1 MILKINQKAQPDPW
15 EPSEAVK
22 NLIEGKWQRGDLV
35 SLLGVYAGQAG
46 SYTTLLW
53 QVPALSFTGQSF
65 LLTIALM
72 HGNSRWDGVIAVV
85 LSFLIALGSLFL
97 LHQHRGH
104 AINHMIMAGRVSHLL
119 GLKNLLGTV
128 KEAKGGLSADDAV
141 PPDADAETIWD
152 VDHWIYH
159 LWRFACW
166 AFLLADI
173 VIMAV
178 SLDVHR
184 VLSFFPRTF

>member
-1 MILKINQKAQPDPW
+1 LVLKSNQKTHPDPW
-15 EPSEAVK
+15 DPGDAVK
-22 NLIEGKWQRGDLV
+22 NSIQGGWQRSDLV
-35 SLLGVYAGQAG
+35 SLLSVYAGQAG

-72 HGNSRWDGVIAVV
+72 HGNGRWAGVISAA

-119 GLKNLLGTV
+119 GLTNLLGTV
-128 KEAKGGLSADDAV
+128 EKTKGAPSADDAV
-141 PPDADAETIWD
+141 PLEADAETLWD

-166 AFLLADI
+166 AFILADV

-178 SLDVHR
+178 AWDVHKIF
-184 VLSFFPRTF
+184 SFFPAAF

>member
-1 MILKINQKAQPDPW
+1 MVLPRNQQAHPDTW
-15 EPSEAVK
+15 NSGEDHEITFSDGW
-22 NLIEGKWQRGDLV
+22 NRSDLV

-72 HGNSRWDGVIAVV
+72 HGNSRWAGVIAAV

-119 GLKNLLGTV
+119 KLKDLLGTI
-128 KEAKGGLSADDAV
+128 KKADGAPSADDAV
-141 PPDADAETIWD
+141 PLDADAETLWD

-166 AFLLADI
+166 AFLLADV

-178 SLDVHR
+178 ALDLHKI
-184 VLSFFPRTF
+184 LSFVPSAF

>member
-65 LLTIALM
+65 LL
-72 HGNSRWDGVIAVV
+72 
-85 LSFLIALGSLFL
+85 
-97 LHQHRGH
+97 RG
-104 AINHMIMAGRVSHLL
+104 RLV
-119 GLKNLLGTV
+119 
-128 KEAKGGLSADDAV
+128 
-141 PPDADAETIWD
+141 
-152 VDHWIYH
+152 
-159 LWRFACW
+159 
-166 AFLLADI
+166 
-173 VIMAV
+173 
-178 SLDVHR
+178 
-184 VLSFFPRTF
+184 

>member
-1 MILKINQKAQPDPW
+1 VN
-15 EPSEAVK
+15 
-22 NLIEGKWQRGDLV
+22 
-35 SLLGVYAGQAG
+35 LLGVYAGQAG

-65 LLTIALM
+65 LLTITLM
-72 HGNSRWDGVIAVV
+72 HGNGRWAGVIAAV
-85 LSFLIALGSLFL
+85 LSFFIALGSLFL

-104 AINHMIMAGRVSHLL
+104 AINHMIIAGRVSHLL
-119 GLKNLLGTV
+119 GLKNLLGTAG
-128 KEAKGGLSADDAV
+128 EANGALSADDAV
-141 PPDADAETIWD
+141 PLDAGAE
-152 VDHWIYH
+152 DHVGCRPWIYH

-166 AFLLADI
+166 AFLLADV

-184 VLSFFPRTF
+184 IPSFVPAAF

>member
-72 HGNSRWDGVIAVV
+72 HGNSRWAGVIAVV

-104 AINHMIMAGRVSHLL
+104 AINHMIM
-119 GLKNLLGTV
+119 
-128 KEAKGGLSADDAV
+128 KGGLSADDAV

>member
-1 MILKINQKAQPDPW
+1 MVLKSNEQSHPDPW
-15 EPSEAVK
+15 EPSYEVRNSIQA
-22 NLIEGKWQRGDLV
+22 GWQHGDLV

-72 HGNSRWDGVIAVV
+72 HGNGRWAGVIAAV

-119 GLKNLLGTV
+119 SLKDLLGTAG
-128 KEAKGGLSADDAV
+128 EANGALSADDAV
-141 PPDADAETIWD
+141 PLDADAETMWD

-166 AFLLADI
+166 AFLLADV

-184 VLSFFPRTF
+184 ILSVVPAAF

>member
-1 MILKINQKAQPDPW
+1 VLPKINQKTHPDPW
-15 EPSEAVK
+15 NSSHPVIDFQNNAWARS
-22 NLIEGKWQRGDLV
+22 DLV
-35 SLLGVYAGQAG
+35 SLLAVYGGQAG

-72 HGNSRWDGVIAVV
+72 HGNGRWAGAIAAV
-85 LSFLIALGSLFL
+85 LSFIIALASLFL

-119 GLKNLLGTV
+119 NLENLLGTV
-128 KEAKGGLSADDAV
+128 EIAAGADAV
-141 PPDADAETIWD
+141 PPGADPETLWD

-166 AFLLADI
+166 AFLLTDI

-178 SLDVHR
+178 ALDINR
-184 VLSFFPRTF
+184 IISFVPSVF